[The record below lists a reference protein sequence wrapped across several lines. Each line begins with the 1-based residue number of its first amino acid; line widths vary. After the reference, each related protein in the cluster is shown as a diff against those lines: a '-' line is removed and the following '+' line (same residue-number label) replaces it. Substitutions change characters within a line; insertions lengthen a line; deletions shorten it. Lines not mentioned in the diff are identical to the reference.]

1 MLTAKLNLLILLMPQ
16 RTEGLLTLTWYPV
29 LNCGS
34 YSTGTFYDRHEP
46 SYFFVKSKHASEV
59 KVGEMGGLR
68 LGQGIRVALLTEK
81 QDLRKIVCTLRPQE
95 LVPCPRLGSLIHIL
109 SVLLPE

>member
-1 MLTAKLNLLILLMPQ
+1 MKI
-16 RTEGLLTLTWYPV
+16 
-29 LNCGS
+29 
-34 YSTGTFYDRHEP
+34 
-46 SYFFVKSKHASEV
+46 
-59 KVGEMGGLR
+59 GEMGGLR

-81 QDLRKIVCTLRPQE
+81 HDLRKIVSTLRPQE